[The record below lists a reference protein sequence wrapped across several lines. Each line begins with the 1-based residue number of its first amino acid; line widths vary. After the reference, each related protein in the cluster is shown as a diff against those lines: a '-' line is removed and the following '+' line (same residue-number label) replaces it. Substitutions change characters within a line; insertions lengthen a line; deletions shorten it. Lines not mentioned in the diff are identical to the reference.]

1 MEENSRVQYYTVNEE
16 GDTCFKNLEASF
28 QLDQLDRIE
37 RKLDKFLNTMEEEG
51 KY

>member
-1 MEENSRVQYYTVNEE
+1 MEENSRIQYYTENSE
-16 GDTCFKNLEASF
+16 GVTCLKNFDASF

-37 RKLDKFLNTMEEEG
+37 RKLDKILSTFEERG